1 MQSKII
7 SQIYRS
13 LLDAYGRD
21 GHGKC
26 YGNDGCWALFDKAY
40 SRLSKKC
47 IIFFKTAGDDCVA
60 HATGAPLLFHKT
72 KNSSGV
78 LQHLTPWSKNYAA

>member
-1 MQSKII
+1 
-7 SQIYRS
+7 
-13 LLDAYGRD
+13 
-21 GHGKC
+21 
-26 YGNDGCWALFDKAY
+26 
-40 SRLSKKC
+40 
-47 IIFFKTAGDDCVA
+47 VA